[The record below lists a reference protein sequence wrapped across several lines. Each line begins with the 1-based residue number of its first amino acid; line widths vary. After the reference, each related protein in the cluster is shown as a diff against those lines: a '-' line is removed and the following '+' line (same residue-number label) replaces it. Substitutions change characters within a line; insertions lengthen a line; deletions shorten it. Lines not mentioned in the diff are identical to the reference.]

1 MAERQIVWVGTM
13 EVEGLCR
20 LEGFVG
26 VWGDGEGLMGAPPQ
40 GINYLSHLDHTPCG
54 LD

>member
-40 GINYLSHLDHTPCG
+40 GINHLSHLDHTPYG
-54 LD
+54 SD